1 MKTSSLLRP
10 MLMAASL
17 ALAVA
22 ASPVR
27 AHGPSH
33 HPSDASAAASAL
45 SIALPIG
52 VSVAGPAMLLS
63 AGVSLTV
70 VAVQASAV
78 GTVWILE
85 RASDGAR
92 VSVEWAASGVKAASM
107 AVGTALAVTVL
118 STGWVLSAAGEAIA
132 FIPNQVGASLI
143 HNEKIQ

>member
-33 HPSDASAAASAL
+33 HPSDASAAL
-45 SIALPIG
+45 SIALPVG